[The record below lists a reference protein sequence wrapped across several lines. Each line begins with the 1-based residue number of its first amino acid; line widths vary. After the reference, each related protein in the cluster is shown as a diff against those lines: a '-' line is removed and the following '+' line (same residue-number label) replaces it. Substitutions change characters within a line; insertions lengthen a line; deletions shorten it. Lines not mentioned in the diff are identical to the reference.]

1 MAAISSGR
9 RYLEVDVDVGRSD
22 QALDV
27 VVAAGN
33 GIGVQR
39 GPIEVLPE
47 SVAGVVLKT
56 TGIVL

>member
-27 VVAAGN
+27 VGAAGN
-33 GIGVQR
+33 GISVQR
-39 GPIEVLPE
+39 GPKEVLPE

>member
-27 VVAAGN
+27 VLVAAH

>member
-27 VVAAGN
+27 VGAAGN